1 MSSDLPLGTVP
12 VRGTTLDRALVGSRA
27 WLLPVVG
34 AMVYPTLLRLF
45 FLSVQAS
52 QTSGTVAL
60 KGVLAACAIAL
71 MGLAVGVP
79 ALALRAL
86 IGMRSDAG
94 SALVR
99 RVLHA
104 VVATPPLYILSSQIV
119 WLLKID
125 QWLDTIWLV
134 GWGLIALT
142 LGRTSDSRS
151 EPRASATNYIASL
164 RVVHGISALLL
175 LVGFLAMHL
184 ANHLVALWTVPANQA
199 VMKVL
204 RIWYRGEWVEPMIL
218 ALCVTMVVTGIPLV
232 AHYTRTGSDR
242 FRTLQTA
249 AGAYF
254 VAFLTPH
261 IYAVLGSRSAHVE
274 TDWIFAQG
282 GPGGLLASRACDLIP
297 YYLLSV
303 FFLVMHASL
312 GLRVVLL
319 NHGVKDTVA
328 AGAFNALTASGGVA
342 ALLIVAA
349 LLGLQVGR

>member
-1 MSSDLPLGTVP
+1 MDSDVPLGTVP
-12 VRGTTLDRALVGSRA
+12 VGGTALGRALVGSRA
-27 WLLPVVG
+27 WLLPVMG
-34 AMVYPTLLRLF
+34 AMVYPTLLRV
-45 FLSVQAS
+45 FLLSAQVSQAS
-52 QTSGTVAL
+52 GAVAL
-60 KGVLAACAIAL
+60 KGVLAACSIAL

-86 IGMRSDAG
+86 IGMRSDG

-104 VVATPPLYILSSQIV
+104 AVATPPLYILSSQLA
-119 WLLKID
+119 WLLKVD
-125 QWLDTIWLV
+125 QWLDVLWLA

-151 EPRASATNYIASL
+151 EPRASASNYIAPL
-164 RVVHGISALLL
+164 RVVHGVAALLL
-175 LVGFLAMHL
+175 LVGFLAMHV

-204 RIWYRGEWVEPMIL
+204 RIWYRSEWVEPMIL
-218 ALCVTMVVTGIPLV
+218 ALCATMVITGLPLV
-232 AHYTRTGSDR
+232 AHYTRTGRDR

-254 VAFLTPH
+254 VAFLPPH

-297 YYLLSV
+297 YYLLSI

-319 NHGVKDTVA
+319 NHGVRDTVA
-328 AGAFNALTASGGVA
+328 ARAFNVLTASGGVA

-349 LLGLQVGR
+349 LLGLQAGA

>member
-1 MSSDLPLGTVP
+1 MSSDFPLGTVP
-12 VRGTTLDRALVGSRA
+12 VRETTLDRVLVGPRA
-27 WLLPVVG
+27 WVLPVIG

-45 FLSVQAS
+45 FLSAQAS
-52 QTSGTVAL
+52 QTSGAVVL
-60 KGVLAACAIAL
+60 KGALAACAIAL
-71 MGLAVGVP
+71 MGLAVAVP

-86 IGMRSDAG
+86 IEMRSEAG

-104 VVATPPLYILSSQIV
+104 AVATPPLYILTSQIV
-119 WLLKID
+119 WLLKMD
-125 QWLDTIWLV
+125 PWLDTIWLV

-142 LGRTSDSRS
+142 LGRRSDSRS
-151 EPRASATNYIASL
+151 EPRASASNYIAPL
-164 RVVHGISALLL
+164 RVVHGAAALLL
-175 LVGFLAMHL
+175 LMSFLAMHL
-184 ANHLVALWTVPANQA
+184 ANHLVALWTVPAHQA
-199 VMKVL
+199 VMKAL
-204 RIWYRGEWVEPMIL
+204 RIWYRGGWVEPMIL
-218 ALCVTMVVTGIPLV
+218 ALCITMLATGIPLV
-232 AHYTRTGSDR
+232 AHYTRTRSDR

-254 VAFLTPH
+254 VAFLIPH
-261 IYAVLGSRSAHVE
+261 IYAVLGSRSAHLE

-282 GPGGLLASRACDLIP
+282 GPRGLLASRACDLIP

-319 NHGVKDTVA
+319 NHGVKNAVA
-328 AGAFNALTASGGVA
+328 ARAFNALTASGGVA

>member
-12 VRGTTLDRALVGSRA
+12 VRGTTLDRALVGPRA
-27 WLLPVVG
+27 WLLPVLG
-34 AMVYPTLLRLF
+34 AMVYPTLLRVF
-45 FLSVQAS
+45 FLSAQAS
-52 QTSGTVAL
+52 QTSGAVAL
-60 KGVLAACAIAL
+60 KGALVACAIAL
-71 MGLAVGVP
+71 MGLAVAVP

-104 VVATPPLYILSSQIV
+104 AVATPPLYILASQIG
-119 WLLKID
+119 WLLKMD
-125 QWLDTIWLV
+125 QWLDAIWLV

-142 LGRTSDSRS
+142 LGRASDSQG
-151 EPRASATNYIASL
+151 EPRASASNYIAPL
-164 RVVHGISALLL
+164 RVVHGASALLL
-175 LVGFLAMHL
+175 LMGFLAMHL

-282 GPGGLLASRACDLIP
+282 GGQGLLASRACDLIP

-312 GLRVVLL
+312 GLRVILL
-319 NHGVKDTVA
+319 NHGVKAAVA
-328 AGAFNALTASGGVA
+328 ARAFNALTASGGIA

>member
-1 MSSDLPLGTVP
+1 MSSDLPLGTAP
-12 VRGTTLDRALVGSRA
+12 VRGTTLDEVLVGPRV
-27 WLLPVVG
+27 WLLPVIG
-34 AMVYPTLLRLF
+34 AIVYPTLLRVF

-52 QTSGTVAL
+52 QNSAAVAL
-60 KGVLAACAIAL
+60 KVALAACAIAL

-79 ALALRAL
+79 VLALRAL

-94 SALVR
+94 SALAR

-104 VVATPPLYILSSQIV
+104 AVATPPLYILTSQIV
-119 WLLKID
+119 WLLKMD
-125 QWLDTIWLV
+125 QWLDTLWMV

-142 LGRTSDSRS
+142 LGRTSDARR
-151 EPRASATNYIASL
+151 EPRASASKYIAPL
-164 RVVHGISALLL
+164 RVVHGAAALLL
-175 LVGFLAMHL
+175 LMGFLAMHL

-204 RIWYRGEWVEPMIL
+204 RTWYRGGWVEPMIL
-218 ALCVTMVVTGIPLV
+218 ALCATMVVTGIPLV

-242 FRTLQTA
+242 FRNLQTA

-282 GPGGLLASRACDLIP
+282 GPQGLLASRACDLIP

-312 GLRVVLL
+312 GLRVILL
-319 NHGVKDTVA
+319 KHGVKHTVA
-328 AGAFNALTASGGVA
+328 ARAFNALTASGGVA

-349 LLGLQVGR
+349 LLGLQVGH